1 MEKKKMYKRKKKT
14 RLTIANRKACKEL
27 GEEEI
32 AFLIAAEVVRENLK
46 SRYHFQPVP
55 SLVLDGRFQAEY
67 QNIPS
72 ILHIRLTA

>member
-14 RLTIANRKACKEL
+14 RFTTANRKACKEL

-46 SRYHFQPVP
+46 SRYH
-55 SLVLDGRFQAEY
+55 S
-67 QNIPS
+67 
-72 ILHIRLTA
+72 